1 MGLSVCVPTGELASE
16 LCRFPSSGT
25 PTWLIIL
32 IVVIIL
38 AVVGGIGFIVYK
50 KVILPRKNNDGYI
63 RQSTEPALHWY
74 WEKCDK
80 DNNANV
86 YW

>member
-1 MGLSVCVPTGELASE
+1 MIYMGLSVCVPTGELASE

-38 AVVGGIGFIVYK
+38 AVIGGIGFIVYK
-50 KVILPRKNNDGYI
+50 KVI
-63 RQSTEPALHWY
+63 
-74 WEKCDK
+74 
-80 DNNANV
+80 
-86 YW
+86 

>member
-1 MGLSVCVPTGELASE
+1 M
-16 LCRFPSSGT
+16 
-25 PTWLIIL
+25 
-32 IVVIIL
+32 
-38 AVVGGIGFIVYK
+38 VGGIGFIVYK